1 MAKAM
6 KSQPNLILVSCFLPI
21 GRKRET
27 DGNQTGNGEETKGSS
42 LCRIG
47 NGANHTDGNKGA
59 FFDDF
64 RFHRSFERDIPAQG
78 RNSPDFRHTSPAH
91 ARA

>member
-27 DGNQTGNGEETKGSS
+27 DGNQTGNGEETKGFS
-42 LCRIG
+42 L
-47 NGANHTDGNKGA
+47 
-59 FFDDF
+59 
-64 RFHRSFERDIPAQG
+64 
-78 RNSPDFRHTSPAH
+78 
-91 ARA
+91 